1 MNFNASGFSLVN
13 NTKARPTI
21 PLRSILPSSSLVEFE
36 ARRLA
41 SPTLLWTTDPALAPT
56 ILRDYAFCKPLPG
69 DPEGAYLSETRTFAG
84 ERYGGANAAYNGGGV
99 RCGEVDG
106 ISIKGIGQN
115 ALVGSTT
122 DFYHSYGG
130 ASLNEGIAETVWGEV
145 ANLALPFGGVRVL
158 GLLDTGTR
166 VPLMLAPEDIDPT
179 TRRALILR
187 HATPRAAHFMR
198 AVYYRPS
205 ELMRRSVSD
214 AERTRAA
221 IGSIGETFNALY
233 GGAPADKLDPYYL
246 NECLVET
253 FQRYAAQ
260 IAAARSK
267 RIMHSAITDS
277 NLTLDGS
284 WLDFATA
291 TTVYDYGRIY
301 AAPFSPDFTQEGANM
316 NQIITDLLFY
326 LKKYLPNNRG
336 ARILS
341 PQQLIGQYRRFFNE
355 RLTAEFMKL
364 FGAAEQRTERIDT
377 QVVQMLYA
385 TLCDIRD
392 AGNHLVHTVWSD
404 DPGDRHEMPE
414 QTGDFHLN
422 TILSDLALC
431 ASPTQAEEVLRSSLP
446 DNGLRGALVDRYW
459 RFRTALLA
467 QFPASGRRN
476 AQIFLAINS
485 LRVNRRF
492 QELYRHNLYRA
503 IYGVAVDDGNVEEF
517 VNDIVYKARTA
528 YCDIENGCVDI
539 SAWFDRAGTLSE
551 QDGITLDGKP
561 VSLHYALNALRPDI
575 FDERQKRLLAAC
587 VEMA

>member
-1 MNFNASGFSLVN
+1 M
-13 NTKARPTI
+13 
-21 PLRSILPSSSLVEFE
+21 EFE
-36 ARRLA
+36 AQRLA
-41 SPTLLWTTDPALAPT
+41 SPTLLWATDPALVPT
-56 ILRDYAFCKPLPG
+56 LLRDYAFCKPLPG
-69 DPEGAYLSETRTFAG
+69 DPEAAFLSETRTFAG
-84 ERYGGANAAYNGGGV
+84 ERYGGAHAAYNGGGV
-99 RCGEVDG
+99 RCGEANG
-106 ISIKGIGQN
+106 LSIKGIGQN
-115 ALVGSTT
+115 ALVGSSTST
-122 DFYHSYGG
+122 DFFHSYGG

-158 GLLDTGTR
+158 GLIDTGTR

-179 TRRALILR
+179 TKRALIIR

-198 AVYYRPS
+198 AVYYSPS
-205 ELMRRSVSD
+205 ALMKRAVSD
-214 AERTRAA
+214 TERTRAA
-221 IGSIGETFNALY
+221 IGAIGETFNALY
-233 GGAPADKLDPYYL
+233 GGAPVDKLDPDYL
-246 NECLVET
+246 NECLLQT

-277 NLTLDGS
+277 NMTLDGS

-336 ARILS
+336 ARILN
-341 PQQLIGQYRRFFNE
+341 PQQLIGHYRRYFNQ
-355 RLTAEFMKL
+355 RLAAEFIKL
-364 FGAAEQRTERIDT
+364 FGASEQRTERIDT

-414 QTGDFHLN
+414 QTGAFHLN

-431 ASPTQAEEVLRSSLP
+431 ASPTQADEVLRSSLP

-459 RFRTALLA
+459 RFRSALLS
-467 QFPASGRRN
+467 QFPVSGRRN
-476 AQIFLAINS
+476 AQIFLALNS
-485 LRVNRRF
+485 LRLNRRF
-492 QELYRHNLYRA
+492 QEIHRHDLYRA
-503 IYGVAVDDGNVEEF
+503 IYSVVVNDGDVEAF
-517 VNDIVYKARTA
+517 VNGIVHKARTA
-528 YCDIENGCVDI
+528 FSEIENGCVDI

-551 QDGITLDGKP
+551 QDGIMLDGKP
-561 VSLHYALNALRPDI
+561 VSLQYALTELRPGI
-575 FDERQKRLLAAC
+575 LDERQKQLLAAHL
-587 VEMA
+587 ELS